1 MDIRYKM
8 FPYPVLA
15 YFSDDYRDSKFDV
28 LIEPSKDGYNL
39 KLDFLATLKNPQL
52 QDLITAGKAKY
63 VYHLE
68 CAQTGFREVV
78 ETQDKVVSR
87 TLSYKRVCG
96 KLKICPFIV
105 AMTDIEG
112 YTNEAFH
119 EDYAGFSFNIEAG
132 CVLALGKQVNADIE
146 KEIDDLSNIPS
157 IFSIIKNLDESQTQM
172 IVETES
178 QKITIQIPEKDFGYY
193 ALVDK
198 GLVMRPVL
206 HSMVVV
212 PALIYALSELKYQ
225 PANERYENEGKAWY
239 RVIRRVLSERFSID
253 IESQAFEA
261 INPVELAQRLVNEP
275 LHDALSSLLAI
286 DNNEIGGEDA

>member
-1 MDIRYKM
+1 M
-8 FPYPVLA
+8 
-15 YFSDDYRDSKFDV
+15 

-78 ETQDKVVSR
+78 ETQEKVVSK

-119 EDYAGFSFNIEAG
+119 DDYAGFSFNIEAG

-172 IVETES
+172 IVETGS

-198 GLVMRPVL
+198 GLTMRPVL

-225 PANERYENEGKAWY
+225 PANERYENDGKAWY

-286 DNNEIGGEDA
+286 DNNETGGEDA